1 MTGKS
6 AVLFFNGP
14 IITMENGPAP
24 EAVPAENGRIRDV
37 GSFAKLSAAAPN
49 ASKKD
54 LKGRT
59 LLPSFL
65 DPHSHFFQLAL
76 SLLQVSLAEIHSPEE
91 MIRVIQGW
99 IQKEKP
105 KPGQWIIVRDFDQNR
120 MPGGLRPTLAQLDQ
134 ASSDYPMI
142 IQHQSGHMGFFNSA
156 ALSLLQVTPQ
166 TPVPEGGT
174 IEKKEGMLTGYME
187 ENAFFQY
194 QKKVPMPGPE
204 EISDAFCRAQKIYAS
219 HGITTIQEG
228 MLVEEMLPFYQI
240 LLDKNLL
247 YLDLDAYAG
256 TSSYPAVK
264 AALPSH
270 IRHYENHLKIAGM
283 KIFLDGSPQGRTAW
297 MRKPYEG
304 TDFCGYPTMTDEAV
318 LNAFLQAAEEKTQL
332 LAHVNG
338 DAAAAQY
345 LRCLSQAEK
354 KAPVLA
360 ELRPVIIHGQ
370 LMGKDQLIQ
379 AARLHTVISF
389 FVAHVYHWGDT
400 HIRNF
405 GMERASRISPAA
417 SALQLGIPV
426 TFHQDSPVIPPDMLE
441 TIWCAAVRR
450 TRAGITLGKDEAIS
464 PEEALK
470 SVTIRAAF
478 QYGEEREKGSI
489 TPGKYA
495 DLIILDQNPLTVS
508 PQDIPSIQV
517 LETYKEGL
525 CIWSA

>member
-1 MTGKS
+1 MTRKS

-14 IITMENGPAP
+14 IITMEDGPRP
-24 EAVPAENGRIRDV
+24 EAVLAENGRIRDV
-37 GSFAKLSAAAPN
+37 GSLSKLSAAAPN

-204 EISDAFCRAQKIYAS
+204 EISDAFCRAQK
-219 HGITTIQEG
+219 
-228 MLVEEMLPFYQI
+228 
-240 LLDKNLL
+240 NLCIPRN
-247 YLDLDAYAG
+247 YHNPGRHAG
-256 TSSYPAVK
+256 GRN
-264 AALPSH
+264 AALLSDSSGQ
-270 IRHYENHLKIAGM
+270 K
-283 KIFLDGSPQGRTAW
+283 S
-297 MRKPYEG
+297 
-304 TDFCGYPTMTDEAV
+304 AV
-318 LNAFLQAAEEKTQL
+318 S
-332 LAHVNG
+332 G
-338 DAAAAQY
+338 
-345 LRCLSQAEK
+345 
-354 KAPVLA
+354 P
-360 ELRPVIIHGQ
+360 
-370 LMGKDQLIQ
+370 
-379 AARLHTVISF
+379 
-389 FVAHVYHWGDT
+389 
-400 HIRNF
+400 
-405 GMERASRISPAA
+405 
-417 SALQLGIPV
+417 
-426 TFHQDSPVIPPDMLE
+426 
-441 TIWCAAVRR
+441 
-450 TRAGITLGKDEAIS
+450 
-464 PEEALK
+464 
-470 SVTIRAAF
+470 
-478 QYGEEREKGSI
+478 
-489 TPGKYA
+489 
-495 DLIILDQNPLTVS
+495 
-508 PQDIPSIQV
+508 
-517 LETYKEGL
+517 
-525 CIWSA
+525 